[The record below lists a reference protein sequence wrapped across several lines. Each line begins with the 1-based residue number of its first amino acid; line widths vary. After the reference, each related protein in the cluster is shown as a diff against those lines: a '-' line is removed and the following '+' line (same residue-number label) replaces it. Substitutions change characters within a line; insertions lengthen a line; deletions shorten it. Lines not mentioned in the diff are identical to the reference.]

1 MHSQMENQM
10 KIELGNTTLRVT
22 ESNKVSFSQAKN
34 VSLEC
39 VHGDI
44 WLTFNDLQGDFL
56 LTKGERLIIPSNG
69 IALIQGLPA
78 ATVKFSNPQM
88 APSHLARLLNSIRNH
103 FLIAVSP

>member
-1 MHSQMENQM
+1 MENQM

-44 WLTFNDLQGDFL
+44 WLTFNDLQGDFYL
-56 LTKGERLIIPSNG
+56 Y
-69 IALIQGLPA
+69 
-78 ATVKFSNPQM
+78 
-88 APSHLARLLNSIRNH
+88 
-103 FLIAVSP
+103 